1 MRTLQTSLH
10 RFRLRLW
17 VPGLG
22 AVVLF
27 LGLRKLAVVVG
38 LVHVS
43 VIELTV
49 YRGYGEAITSGSVPY
64 RDFAVEY
71 PPGALPLF
79 VGPALVTS
87 SPEWYRR
94 VFEGALLVVLLALFL
109 GVKWLASH
117 GGTADA
123 MPCTRML
130 VVSVLTAVMG
140 AVALTRFDVLPAA
153 LTLGT
158 LVALASSRWRL
169 GGVALGAAIAVKL
182 YPIVL
187 LPLVV
192 VYVARRAGGRTAL
205 VVSGIALSVVV
216 VAYMP
221 FLYLSVEGVRQ
232 SVEAQLLRPL
242 QVESLGGSLL
252 AAFHT
257 AFGFHFPHQASYY
270 DFPFHSARSVARTSA
285 GIGLIVLV
293 GLWIGF
299 ARSTADTPGL
309 IRLSAATLAAFIG
322 FGKVFS
328 PQYLLWIIPLVALV
342 PRKRGL
348 YAIGE
353 LGLASLLTALVFP
366 RHFTELTHLASQ
378 PLAAI
383 IVRNLLILVLVA
395 TLAWPTRDAS
405 HFRQSPQRQ

>member
-1 MRTLQTSLH
+1 V
-10 RFRLRLW
+10 

-22 AVVLF
+22 ALVLF
-27 LGLRKLAVVVG
+27 LGVREVAMAVG

-43 VIELTV
+43 GIDVSV
-49 YRGYGEAITSGSVPY
+49 YRGYGEAIAGGSVPY

-79 VGPALVTS
+79 LGPAVVTN

-94 VFEGALLVVLLALFL
+94 VFEAAVLVVLLALLL

-117 GGTADA
+117 RSTDA
-123 MPCTRML
+123 AAPRTPML

-140 AVALTRFDVLPAA
+140 AVALTRFDLLPAA
-153 LTLGT
+153 LTVGT

-169 GGVALGAAIAVKL
+169 GGLALGAAIAVKL

-192 VYVARRAGGRTAL
+192 VYVARGAGRRTA
-205 VVSGIALSVVV
+205 VAVAGIALGVVV
-216 VAYMP
+216 IAYAP
-221 FLYLSVEGVRQ
+221 FLYLSVGGVRH
-232 SVEAQLLRPL
+232 SLEAQLLRPL
-242 QVESLGGSLL
+242 EVESLGGSLL
-252 AAFHT
+252 AAFHN
-257 AFGFHFPHQASYY
+257 ALGVHFPHQASYY
-270 DFPFHSARSVARTSA
+270 DFPFHSARSVARASA
-285 GIGLIVLV
+285 GIGLILLV

-299 ARSTADTPGL
+299 ARSRADTARL

-342 PRKRGL
+342 PRRRGL

-353 LGLASLLTALVFP
+353 VGLASLLTALVYP

-383 IVRNLLILVLVA
+383 IVRDLLILALVA
-395 TLAWPTRDAS
+395 TLALPTRCFAS
-405 HFRQSPQRQ
+405 AR

>member
-1 MRTLQTSLH
+1 L
-10 RFRLRLW
+10 
-17 VPGLG
+17 VPGFG
-22 AVVLF
+22 ALVLF
-27 LGLRKLAVVVG
+27 LGLRKLAVAVG
-38 LVHVS
+38 LVYVS
-43 VIELTV
+43 GIDITI
-49 YRGYGEAITSGSVPY
+49 YRDYGEAITSGSVPY

-79 VGPALVTS
+79 VGPALVTN

-94 VFEGALLVVLLALFL
+94 VFEGTVLVVLLALFL
-109 GVKWLASH
+109 GVRWLASH
-117 GGTADA
+117 GGTAAA
-123 MPCTRML
+123 MPRRL
-130 VVSVLTAVMG
+130 LLVSVLTAVMG

-153 LTLGT
+153 LTVGT

-192 VYVARRAGGRTAL
+192 VYVARRAGRRTA
-205 VVSGIALSVVV
+205 VAVSGIALGVVV
-216 VAYMP
+216 IAYAP
-221 FLYLSVEGVRQ
+221 FLYLSVEGVRH

-257 AFGFHFPHQASYY
+257 VFGFQFPYQEIYY
-270 DFPFHSARSVARTSA
+270 DFPFHSARSVARASA

-299 ARSTADTPGL
+299 ARSRADTPRL
-309 IRLSAATLAAFIG
+309 IRFSAATLAAFIG

-353 LGLASLLTALVFP
+353 LGLASLITALVFP
-366 RHFTELTHLASQ
+366 RHFTQLAHLARQ

-383 IVRNLLILVLVA
+383 IVRDLLILALVA

-405 HFRQSPQRQ
+405 HLPQSPPRQ

>member
-1 MRTLQTSLH
+1 L
-10 RFRLRLW
+10 

-22 AVVLF
+22 ALVLF
-27 LGLRKLAVVVG
+27 LGLRKLAVLVG
-38 LVHVS
+38 LVYGS
-43 VIELTV
+43 VIDITI

-79 VGPALVTS
+79 VGPALVTN

-94 VFEGALLVVLLALFL
+94 VFEGAVLVILLALLL

-123 MPCTRML
+123 MPRTPLL

-153 LTLGT
+153 LTVGT

-169 GGVALGAAIAVKL
+169 GGVGLGAAIAVKL

-192 VYVARRAGGRTAL
+192 VYVARLTGRRMA
-205 VVSGIALSVVV
+205 VAVSGIALGVVV
-216 VAYMP
+216 IAYAP
-221 FLYLSVEGVRQ
+221 FLYLSVEGVRY
-232 SVEAQLLRPL
+232 SVEVALEVIASRKPR
-242 QVESLGGSLL
+242 GSLL

-257 AFGFHFPHQASYY
+257 AFGFQFPHQASYY
-270 DFPFHSARSVARTSA
+270 DFPFHSGRAVARAST
-285 GIGLIVLV
+285 GIGLIVLG

-299 ARSTADTPGL
+299 ARTRADTPCL
-309 IRLSAATLAAFIG
+309 IRFSAATLAAFIG

-366 RHFTELTHLASQ
+366 RHFTELTLLASQ

-383 IVRNLLILVLVA
+383 IVRDLLILALVA

-405 HFRQSPQRQ
+405 HLSSKRGLLPRVLGRFIERVA

>member
-1 MRTLQTSLH
+1 
-10 RFRLRLW
+10 
-17 VPGLG
+17 V
-22 AVVLF
+22 
-27 LGLRKLAVVVG
+27 
-38 LVHVS
+38 
-43 VIELTV
+43 
-49 YRGYGEAITSGSVPY
+49 
-64 RDFAVEY
+64 
-71 PPGALPLF
+71 
-79 VGPALVTS
+79 
-87 SPEWYRR
+87 
-94 VFEGALLVVLLALFL
+94 LVVLLALFL

-117 GGTADA
+117 GGTAAA
-123 MPCTRML
+123 MPRRLML
-130 VVSVLTAVMG
+130 VSVLTAVMG

-153 LTLGT
+153 LTVGT

-192 VYVARRAGGRTAL
+192 VYVARRAGRRTA
-205 VVSGIALSVVV
+205 VAVSGIALGVVV
-216 VAYMP
+216 IAYAP
-221 FLYLSVEGVRQ
+221 FLYLSVEGVRH

-257 AFGFHFPHQASYY
+257 VFGFQFPHQEIYY
-270 DFPFHSARSVARTSA
+270 DFPFHSARSVARASA

-299 ARSTADTPGL
+299 ARSRADTPRL
-309 IRLSAATLAAFIG
+309 IRFSAATLAAFIG

-353 LGLASLLTALVFP
+353 LGLASLITALVFP
-366 RHFTELTHLASQ
+366 RHFTELAHLARQ

-383 IVRNLLILVLVA
+383 IVRDLLILALVA

-405 HFRQSPQRQ
+405 HFASIASASVTSCHRVGAGENYTGPSPASGQTARAFITRPGFSRPAGYMTGRDCPDWGALRATSWKLEPRTGRTHPTQTHRSGARRGLRGRFWR